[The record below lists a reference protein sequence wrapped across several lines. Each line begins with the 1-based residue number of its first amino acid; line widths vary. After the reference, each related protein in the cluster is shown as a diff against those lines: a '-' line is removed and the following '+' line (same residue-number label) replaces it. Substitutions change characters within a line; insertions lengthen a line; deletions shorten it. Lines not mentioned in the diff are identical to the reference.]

1 MSLSNG
7 ELSAADVAAVVG
19 NNGNG
24 FGSLMGD
31 GGIWIIVL
39 FLFAL
44 MGGWNG
50 NNGGVG
56 SGGQAVYPV
65 VQQGF
70 DQAAVMGGL
79 NTLATSTS
87 AGFAN
92 AETAANAR
100 QIADMQMGYQT
111 QITNLQSM
119 NSLSSQFANC
129 CCENRLATAN
139 LAADIARE
147 ACADRSAVSEAL
159 RDVIEAN
166 TNSTQRILDQ
176 MCQDKIDAKNEQIA
190 NLRQQLNMAQLSAS
204 QNAQTA
210 TILANN
216 EAQTSALEQYLSPTP
231 RPAYVVPAPWTQFN
245 YGACA
250 CGLT

>member
-1 MSLSNG
+1 MSLSSG

-50 NNGGVG
+50 NNGYGN
-56 SGGQAVYPV
+56 GGGTYPL

-70 DQAAVMGGL
+70 DQAAVMNGI
-79 NTLATSTS
+79 TSLTAS
-87 AGFAN
+87 QCAGFAN

-111 QITNLQSM
+111 QIANIQSM
-119 NSLSSQFANC
+119 NNLSSQFANC

-139 LAADIARE
+139 LSADIARE
-147 ACADRSAVSEAL
+147 ACADRSAVSDAL
-159 RDVIEAN
+159 RDVLVAN
-166 TNSTQRILDQ
+166 NAATQKILDQ
-176 MCQDKIDAKNEQIA
+176 MCQDKIDAKHHRMHRLLQSLRIMK
-190 NLRQQLNMAQLSAS
+190 LRQLLLSSISHPHLVLHTWYRHLGVTLVTTVAD
-204 QNAQTA
+204 AA
-210 TILANN
+210 
-216 EAQTSALEQYLSPTP
+216 
-231 RPAYVVPAPWTQFN
+231 
-245 YGACA
+245 
-250 CGLT
+250 